1 MASMAKYAASS
12 GFLREKEVCRVA
24 QLSRSHQECFE
35 QGHFLLHLS
44 CRTHQM
50 SRLQKERTPREELLS
65 RMARKLAGCVRNPLI
80 SLHIEESRALEELF
94 EPVLKVLRGASQL
107 QSLQLLNLATSP
119 IRASMP
125 CGRMEL
131 KHMHQLVDSCTSW
144 SGGLTELSLAA
155 GEWSWHALVHLFH
168 SLAPGAGARVQSLK
182 LRGKLPL
189 GPRTQGLPN
198 GQYVRV
204 DAEDTSARLETAL
217 HVKDFCW
224 RGARIHSAECLERLS
239 RALPKATMVFKME
252 VCGVFAGPSSEE
264 IAAFAQLRTWPR
276 QVWTRPHAEWQLL
289 AATNFEEADMLRV
302 MQNLYLEPLNE
313 AEVSAARPVDNA
325 NDLADF
331 I

>member
-1 MASMAKYAASS
+1 MAKYAASS

-50 SRLQKERTPREELLS
+50 
-65 RMARKLAGCVRNPLI
+65 KLAGCVRNPLI
-80 SLHIEESRALEELF
+80 SLHIEEPNPTDESRALEELF

-189 GPRTQGLPN
+189 GPRTQGLPTP
-198 GQYVRV
+198 GFR
-204 DAEDTSARLETAL
+204 
-217 HVKDFCW
+217 
-224 RGARIHSAECLERLS
+224 

-276 QVWTRPHAEWQLL
+276 QVAG
-289 AATNFEEADMLRV
+289 
-302 MQNLYLEPLNE
+302 
-313 AEVSAARPVDNA
+313 AEVLFGAGVGW
-325 NDLADF
+325 
-331 I
+331 